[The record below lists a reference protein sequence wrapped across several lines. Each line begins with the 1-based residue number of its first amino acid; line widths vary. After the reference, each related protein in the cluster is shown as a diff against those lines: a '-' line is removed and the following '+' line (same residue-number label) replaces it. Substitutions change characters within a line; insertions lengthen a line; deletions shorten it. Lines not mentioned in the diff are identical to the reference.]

1 MMPKHLYIIGNGF
14 DLHHRINCSY
24 KDFRKW
30 VYENDFAVFEK
41 VDEIYGV
48 YDDDW
53 WSDFE
58 NQLASLDA
66 IQYSSKIAF
75 ENQPNLLS
83 EHCDRTWNDA
93 EIEVENQLKNLYS
106 NLRECFHKWILQLN
120 PPLESRKIDL
130 GIKDSVFLNFNYTK
144 TLEVLYGINQHC
156 ILHIHGCVDDGENF
170 VLGHSKSYGDLVS
183 MNSIR
188 MPEPPNDLS
197 ADELSDFYEEHAN
210 DGQMLHEQLA
220 MDAAINGI
228 ASQRKPVEEIIRKNE
243 IFFRSLSDVSYVH
256 VYGLS
261 LSEVDI
267 PYIRHVLAIAKFAEW
282 EFSSYCPS
290 DDLRITNFC
299 KDNRIVKY
307 SVIDLMDLIGVKQLK
322 IPFSD
327 S

>member
-1 MMPKHLYIIGNGF
+1 M
-14 DLHHRINCSY
+14 
-24 KDFRKW
+24 
-30 VYENDFAVFEK
+30 
-41 VDEIYGV
+41 
-48 YDDDW
+48 
-53 WSDFE
+53 
-58 NQLASLDA
+58 ASLDA

-75 ENQPNLLS
+75 ENQPDLLS

-120 PPLESRKIDL
+120 PPVESRKIEL

-170 VLGHSKSYGDLVS
+170 VLDHSKSYGDLVS
-183 MNSIR
+183 MNPIR

-197 ADELSDFYEEHAN
+197 ADELSDFYEGHAN

-228 ASQRKPVEEIIRKNE
+228 VSQRKPVEDIIRKNE
-243 IFFRSLSDVSYVH
+243 DFLGTLSDVSYVH

-267 PYIRHVLAIAKFAEW
+267 PYLKHILSKVKSAVW
-282 EFSSYCPS
+282 DFSSYDCS
-290 DDLRITNFC
+290 DEIRIANFC
-299 KDNRIVKY
+299 KDNRIVKHN
-307 SVIDLMDLIGVKQLK
+307 IIKLMDLIDVKQLK
-322 IPFSD
+322 IPFPD